1 MFGTSD
7 NLQLFVQLRTKYLL
21 AILKEVLPVKEIS
34 GVSQEKKDF
43 LVELASIS
51 QKSKDFDMLVVFDAI
66 QFARTW
72 AREWASLLEK
82 ASNLVD
88 LRQVLKEMK
97 NLNTSALN
105 VDEQQAPH
113 AQRLSLDSVRV
124 LKEASMTLG
133 NGDGVKADAKEEA
146 EAAEDVEGKATS
158 VPVSADMTVQ
168 DVNHFRDRE
177 LMHSLQVLEFSKD
190 ATEMNI
196 FQGMSE
202 AAATKSASRSMGP
215 LFVKILEKKMEI
227 LQWELYELL
236 KKDEQNV
243 QFNLSGSNK
252 KDQVKISVPVSQSLC
267 MPFAGNISVSD
278 AASGGNKPHLLGSLF
293 GLNFY
298 IQPKP
303 LDVQLVDFVVPAW
316 AAKPAA
322 KADGCF
328 FVQKTVTA
336 SFVAAKPS
344 ADALPAS
351 ISLHLVTDDF
361 GIHPNKR
368 SLEEMVQKY
377 QESGGGGCWGTI
389 DMQVLVPVDGVQEK
403 LAGELQKQREK
414 AEKAA
419 RSLVQSAMRKKQSK
433 ETKEEKKRK
442 KAFETA
448 GDREKLQLQVDAAEG
463 ELSRLQEVE
472 SEEKQVKEAI
482 DKALSKCSLPSSIP
496 LTVLTLT
503 EPAEKGARAKA
514 MQEQMKQAKA
524 KLATMDGEDASVE
537 EPRGLDKLTYPGIPH
552 NTIGAQAAISVL
564 RKNGTLA
571 QPKKAAKGKKD
582 DKAITQSEMKK
593 LGKHILKRS
602 FPSLAMLN
610 DIRRSRRM
618 LQSSKCLLKYVEI
631 LNRFSM
637 ILPYFI

>member
-1 MFGTSD
+1 M
-7 NLQLFVQLRTKYLL
+7 
-21 AILKEVLPVKEIS
+21 
-34 GVSQEKKDF
+34 
-43 LVELASIS
+43 ELASIS

-377 QESGGGGCWGTI
+377 QESGGGGCWGTM

-414 AEKAA
+414 AEKQLDHLSSLRCAKSRA
-419 RSLVQSAMRKKQSK
+419 RRRRRRRNGRKLLRLLATERSCNYKLMQLKVSLVACRK
-433 ETKEEKKRK
+433 
-442 KAFETA
+442 
-448 GDREKLQLQVDAAEG
+448 
-463 ELSRLQEVE
+463 
-472 SEEKQVKEAI
+472 
-482 DKALSKCSLPSSIP
+482 
-496 LTVLTLT
+496 
-503 EPAEKGARAKA
+503 
-514 MQEQMKQAKA
+514 
-524 KLATMDGEDASVE
+524 
-537 EPRGLDKLTYPGIPH
+537 
-552 NTIGAQAAISVL
+552 
-564 RKNGTLA
+564 
-571 QPKKAAKGKKD
+571 
-582 DKAITQSEMKK
+582 
-593 LGKHILKRS
+593 
-602 FPSLAMLN
+602 LN
-610 DIRRSRRM
+610 LRRSR
-618 LQSSKCLLKYVEI
+618 
-631 LNRFSM
+631 
-637 ILPYFI
+637 